1 MREKDVVIYNAKKK
15 TYTKIIKP
23 KLKKQ
28 LKYFF
33 KLRRYPGE
41 NIKYIADIFNK
52 NGIKTFEVLKYSKY
66 MVVTKEIDGKS
77 LMDEIINNNDKK
89 YIKILIEK
97 YIDKVKRIIELGVY
111 FGDFNFGNFIVS
123 NGELY
128 AIDLEDYR
136 KDFLTRFRRK
146 AMMKRLKRELKGRE
160 EILNRMNQYINSEK
174 IYQQIEKKINK
185 KIGTTKKTRLQNR
198 GIVIFYI

>member
-1 MREKDVVIYNAKKK
+1 MQKIIIDGVLRKVVYDTEAK
-15 TYTKIIKP
+15 TYTKTI
-23 KLKKQ
+23 KLKWKKKIKCI
-28 LKYFF
+28 LG
-33 KLRRYPGE
+33 LRKYPGE

-97 YIDKVKRIIELGVY
+97 YIDMVTRIIELGVY

-160 EILNRMNQYINSEK
+160 EILNRMNEYFNGEK
-174 IYQQIEKKINK
+174 IYQQIEEKINK
-185 KIGTTKKTRLQNR
+185 
-198 GIVIFYI
+198 